1 MRLNVQPENIQ
12 WVPAPV
18 VPPPPDGE
26 GGHHLARRKG
36 AAVQMSK
43 TRYTLLVRLAWELR
57 EVPLTSLLVLPG
69 HGEAVLW
76 VSGRDGRKEPVL
88 AVPRPDR
95 WRLLWR
101 GTELDAESTPDA
113 ARRIAATVTA

>member
-1 MRLNVQPENIQ
+1 MHI
-12 WVPAPV
+12 
-18 VPPPPDGE
+18 
-26 GGHHLARRKG
+26 
-36 AAVQMSK
+36 SK

-57 EVPLTSLLVLPG
+57 AVPVTSLLVLPG

-76 VSGRDGRKEPVL
+76 VLGRDGRKEAVL

-101 GTELDAESTPDA
+101 GAELDAESVPEA
-113 ARRIAATVTA
+113 ARRIAATIAA